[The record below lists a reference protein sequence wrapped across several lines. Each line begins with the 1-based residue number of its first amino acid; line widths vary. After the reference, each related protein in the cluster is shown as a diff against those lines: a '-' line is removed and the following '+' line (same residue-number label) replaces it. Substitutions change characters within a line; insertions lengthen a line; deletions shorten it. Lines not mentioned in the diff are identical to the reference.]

1 MARYKSDLKLMLCEK
16 IIQSMREASLTLFI
30 AHDDQNTRMQPWSA
44 VHLHLLLF
52 DTSPTVEVLEN
63 LRQKMLPVYYLAVLG
78 GPTGLLNAK
87 LQWLDTKM

>member
-63 LRQKMLPVYYLAVLG
+63 LRQKMLPV
-78 GPTGLLNAK
+78 
-87 LQWLDTKM
+87 

>member
-1 MARYKSDLKLMLCEK
+1 MARYKSDLKLILCEK

-30 AHDDQNTRMQPWSA
+30 AHDDQNTRMQLWSA
-44 VHLHLLLF
+44 VHLRLLPV

-87 LQWLDTKM
+87 LQWFDSKM